1 MRNEEDN
8 EKSKNDWKMGME
20 YRGGNDEHG
29 WLLAPGRRDH
39 SSSKIQEKGTIME
52 AERIQNPGRREGDW
66 QKWFSGLRSKE

>member
-1 MRNEEDN
+1 MKSPRMIRRWEWSTEEAMM
-8 EKSKNDWKMGME
+8 SME
-20 YRGGNDEHG
+20 

-52 AERIQNPGRREGDW
+52 AERENPGTREGDW